1 MAIHIGRRHFISAL
15 GGTAFAWPLVAR
27 AQQSAMPVVG
37 FLSSFSETQSARP
50 IAEFRRGLTD
60 NGFIEGQNMTIESRF
75 ADGQYDRLPT
85 MAAELVHR
93 KRDVVVAVAVALR
106 AHIG

>member
-1 MAIHIGRRHFISAL
+1 MTIGIGRREFISAV
-15 GGTAFAWPLVAR
+15 GNTAAVWPLAGR
-27 AQQSAMPVVG
+27 AQQPALPMIG
-37 FLSSFSETQSARP
+37 FLSSFSEAQSARP

-60 NGFIEGQNMTIESRF
+60 NGFIEGQNVTIESRF

-93 KRDVVVAVAVALR
+93 PVDLE
-106 AHIG
+106 